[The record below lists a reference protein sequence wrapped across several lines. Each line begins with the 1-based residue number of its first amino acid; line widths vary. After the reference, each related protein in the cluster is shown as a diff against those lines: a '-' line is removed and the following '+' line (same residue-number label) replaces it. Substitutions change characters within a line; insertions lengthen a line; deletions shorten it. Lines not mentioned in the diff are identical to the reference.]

1 MGALDIHLLIMAIN
15 GVNGSAYDDEDIDYS
30 DIEAKYVG

>member
-1 MGALDIHLLIMAIN
+1 MAPN

-30 DIEAKYVG
+30 DIEAKYVDQPRSPRGKF